1 MSVYQK
7 TKEIKP
13 NNSLDKN
20 EDYTIFVLDKF
31 GKVENWNDAGTKIF
45 GYAENEILGQ
55 PFEILLAKQEVD
67 SKKTNEMIDRTSA
80 LGKASEK
87 GLLKR
92 KNGALFNSNHV
103 WSAIYDNDKSIIGFL
118 LIVRDETKQ
127 KQLNGIRRNIIAQQN
142 TKQDKKVKDTEEKL
156 EALTKEFELFSYS
169 ISHDL
174 SAPLRAINGYVKI
187 IEEDYDKNFDDEGK
201 RLLNLVQKNT
211 KKMSELM
218 DNLLAFSRITTR
230 EIKPS
235 EIDTEDLIQGAIFD
249 INKTTDHQ
257 AKIIISE
264 VHPIVADFALMHLV
278 FVHLISNAIKF
289 SSKKESPVIEISS
302 EENGGRIVY
311 VVRDNGVG
319 FDMKHYD
326 KLFGVFQKFHDP
338 MEYEG
343 TGMGLAIVKRII
355 AKHDGLIWAES
366 TPDKGATFYFSLP
379 LNS

>member
-1 MSVYQK
+1 MDVYQK
-7 TKEIKP
+7 TKETK
-13 NNSLDKN
+13 NNGSLDKN

-31 GKVENWNDAGTKIF
+31 GKVENWNEAATKIF
-45 GYAENEILGQ
+45 GYTKEEILGKD
-55 PFEILLAKQEVD
+55 FAILFAKKEVD
-67 SKKTNEMIDRTSA
+67 LKKTEELVDRASK

-87 GLLKR
+87 GVLKR
-92 KNGALFNSNHV
+92 KNGALFNSNHL
-103 WSAIYDNDKSIIGFL
+103 WNAIYDNDKAIIGFL
-118 LIVRDETKQ
+118 VIVRDETKQ
-127 KQLNGIRRNIIAQQN
+127 GSLIRRNLIPQPA

-187 IEEDYDKNFDDEGK
+187 IEEDYNANFDEEGK
-201 RLLNLVQKNT
+201 RLLTLVQKNT

-230 EIKPS
+230 EIKS
-235 EIDTEDLIQGAIFD
+235 SAIDVEDLIEGAIFE
-249 INKTTDHQ
+249 INKTTDHH
-257 AKIIISE
+257 AKIIISD
-264 VHPIVADFALMHLV
+264 VHPIIADFALMHLV

-289 SSKKESPVIEISS
+289 SSKKDFPVIEISS
-302 EENGGRIVY
+302 EENGGRVVY
-311 VVRDNGVG
+311 VIRDNGLG
-319 FDMKHYD
+319 FDMKNYD

-338 MEYEG
+338 TEYEG

-366 TPDKGATFYFSLP
+366 APDKGTTFYFSLP
-379 LNS
+379 VNS